1 MGNMPERLIERMSHL
16 VFDHGETSPNEV
28 IFVADDH
35 EDAYLLDQALAVHDQ
50 GSETLHFPTVEACRN
65 YLHQQHAAGGLK
77 DVLAILVDLTL
88 PGARGLNYL
97 RELKACM
104 ETRDLPVIMLA
115 KTGHPIARMCHSE
128 GAEHVM
134 EKPGDLAGFE
144 QLVSHLATH
153 IPRPLF

>member
-1 MGNMPERLIERMSHL
+1 MSNP
-16 VFDHGETSPNEV
+16 VFDYGETSPNEV
-28 IFVADDH
+28 IFVGDDH

-50 GSETLHFPTVEACRN
+50 GSETLHFSTVEACRT
-65 YLHQQHAAGGLK
+65 YLHRQHAAGGLK
-77 DVLAILVDLTL
+77 GIFAILVDLTL

-104 ETRDLPVIMLA
+104 ETRNLPVIMLA
-115 KTGHPIARMCHSE
+115 ETGHPIAHMCRRE

-144 QLVSHLATH
+144 QLVSHLAAH
-153 IPRPLF
+153 IPRPIF